1 MSKYAPGQVWTY
13 KTRKGEEDSRLTVC
27 QVDVDDELGTI
38 IHVFISNVAI
48 KCDDAPDGLVKNIH
62 HSPYSE
68 AAIDESVL
76 ELEAEDVELPDFRDG
91 YRQWREVFEK
101 EEAGIFS
108 LVVSDGVD
116 VMEEAMQ
123 RQG

>member
-13 KTRKGEEDSRLTVC
+13 KTRAGEEDSRLTVC

-38 IHVFISNVAI
+38 VHVFISNVAI
-48 KCDDAPDGLVKNIH
+48 KCDDAPGGVVKNIH

-76 ELEAEDVELPDFRDG
+76 ELESEDAELPDFREG
-91 YRQWREVFEK
+91 YRQWREVFER

-123 RQG
+123 G